1 MGDII
6 RMIVV
11 LSCICGV
18 SGFALSYLKMTTAPA
33 IEEQV
38 LTYVQ
43 GPAIHSVFT
52 DIDNDPIADRK
63 KFTLEDGRT
72 LTVFPGQKGGKL
84 VGVCIEGFGTGFGGE
99 IGVMVGFDVVR
110 DSLVG
115 IGITTMSETPGLGTV
130 IADKGFTSQF
140 RGKGLDAKA
149 KSQGGEIDTISGA
162 TISSNGAIAGLNKAA
177 AIYTQLKPEIL
188 KTWP

>member
-38 LTYVQ
+38 MTYVQ

-52 DIDNDPIADRK
+52 NIDNDPIADRK
-63 KFTLEDGRT
+63 KFSTPDGDFM
-72 LTVFPGQKGGKL
+72 VFPGHKDGKL
-84 VGVCIEGFGTGFGGE
+84 VGVCIEHFGTGFGGD
-99 IGVMVGFDVVR
+99 IGIMVGFDIER
-110 DSLVG
+110 DALMG
-115 IGITTMSETPGLGTV
+115 IGVTTMKETPGLGTL
-130 IADKGFTSQF
+130 IAAPSFTDQF
-140 RGKGLDAKA
+140 RGKAMDTKLKNNGGDIDAV
-149 KSQGGEIDTISGA
+149 SGA
-162 TISSNGAIAGLNKAA
+162 TISSNGSIVAIGNAA
-177 AIYTQLKPEIL
+177 KVYMALKPEIV

>member
-38 LTYVQ
+38 MTYVQ

-63 KFTLEDGRT
+63 KFSTADGKEF
-72 LTVFPGQKGGKL
+72 TVFPGQKGGKL

-99 IGVMVGFDVVR
+99 IGVMVGFDVAR
-110 DSLVG
+110 DALMG

-130 IADKGFTSQF
+130 IAGKNFTSQF
-140 RGKGLDAKA
+140 VGQGLDAKA
-149 KSQGGEIDTISGA
+149 KSQGGTLDTISGA

-177 AIYTQLKPEIL
+177 QIYTQLKPEIV

>member
-1 MGDII
+1 MGDIL

-38 LTYVQ
+38 MTYVQ
-43 GPAIHSVFT
+43 GPAIHSVFS

-63 KFTLEDGRT
+63 KFTTADGKEY
-72 LTVFPGQKGGKL
+72 TVFPGQKDGKL
-84 VGVCIEGFGTGFGGE
+84 VGVCIEHFGTGFGGD
-99 IGVMVGFDVVR
+99 IGIMVGFDTER
-110 DSLVG
+110 DALMG
-115 IGITTMSETPGLGTV
+115 IGVTTMKETPGLGTL
-130 IADKGFTSQF
+130 IAEKSFTEQF
-140 RGKGLDAKA
+140 RGKAMDTKLKNNGGDIDAV
-149 KSQGGEIDTISGA
+149 SGA
-162 TISSNGAIAGLNKAA
+162 TISSNGSIVAIGNATKV
-177 AIYTQLKPEIL
+177 YTALKPEIM